1 MADERSSPD
10 SYITRREADQMRA
23 ELRETRNWVERIDT
37 QGTRN
42 SGVTEARVI
51 DQGGDIG
58 ELKAELRTHLDEHKR
73 VTDALIQASAE
84 ERARGG
90 RDRAD
95 HRKWVIATAFGA
107 LGVVAGWAG
116 VLYEVMHSRGH

>member
-23 ELRETRNWVERIDT
+23 DLRDTRAWLERIDT
-37 QGTRN
+37 QGTR
-42 SGVTEARVI
+42 SSSVTEARVV
-51 DQGGDIG
+51 DLGGDIR
-58 ELKAELRTHLDEHKR
+58 ELKAELRSHLADHKR
-73 VTDALIQASAE
+73 TVEAAEARAQAALDAAGVTRAE
-84 ERARGG
+84 
-90 RDRAD
+90 

>member
-1 MADERSSPD
+1 MTDERLPAD

-23 ELRETRNWVERIDT
+23 ELHETRAWLERIDS

-42 SGVTEARVI
+42 SGVTEAKIV

-58 ELKAELRTHLDEHKR
+58 ELKAELRAHLDEHKR
-73 VTDALIQASAE
+73 VTGAMIQAAAE
-84 ERARGG
+84 ERAQAA
-90 RDRAD
+90 RDRAE

-116 VLYEVMHSRGH
+116 VLYEVIRHTH